1 MVKSV
6 YVPEA
11 GGIIDFAD
19 DITPQEMSSYIN
31 RKYPRVTAPAATP
44 EPSYDNSGVL
54 GRFAY
59 GFGTGISDVPGGIA
73 SLLYPAE
80 EAKKTSAGQFS
91 EEARKYLQETFGI
104 DPTKDP
110 TTAQWLAETLG
121 SAASFLVPGG
131 AAAKG
136 ASLVGKG
143 AALAGRAGAVT
154 AGAQGVALGAGS
166 RAKTIEQQLASGME
180 ISPEQQLASQ
190 RLSGLIGA
198 SEALP
203 MQKFF
208 GPLTT
213 LLSKVPASKSGVV
226 EQIIQSRLAK
236 VTKAGAQEA
245 AQEVASGIAND
256 LMEYGVYN
264 PDVELGQ
271 DILSN
276 AGGGAFAGS
285 VIEGVI
291 QLAAGRKLRGA
302 RQLQADIEKEKQAN
316 SADLQRA
323 NVAVAADELTKS
335 GVEGT
340 LSVEANEAPD
350 GSIRHTVMS
359 PDNKPLVDLPTADD
373 AVQAINLYKQKTG
386 KEVAASVK
394 EAPALNPVRVGN
406 KSFPTVEAA
415 ISEHERLKK
424 EVTNLEWR
432 LNNPKE
438 IEDIAKQR
446 NIPAQALF
454 KQHVDTLED
463 RRKAL
468 SMFDTYF
475 SPEPVTP
482 VEPQAKVEI
491 ATPEAVASVAAPVAA
506 PEPIAEPVAPAESK
520 PEEYDKSFSKPEPE
534 ETLTPITS
542 EEEVPEMPIGAVELP
557 IEESRILPDTIVE
570 DEFIPEP
577 GIEPAPVRIEKRPD
591 ATVDDLASLQT
602 ELFGQPI
609 NIREMTPEQKAIY
622 EAERDKRF
630 PPKETDVYYAGGPL
644 REPSPK
650 NLREA
655 NITGPA
661 VKDYSPETQAW
672 IKGVYT
678 QLQSRL
684 QSIIP
689 DKANIELKTLVD
701 APAGYLVRGQV
712 RAEKAP
718 DGMKSIIDLSTG
730 ILEPGMPV
738 EDAVK
743 KLSEILNHEVIHVLR
758 NKGVIRPAEWRILT
772 RAVQNTKVPG
782 KKYTYLDKAEAVY
795 TPNGQ
800 PISEAYADPDAVI
813 EEAVAEMYR
822 EWVINRNKPK
832 EQNAV
837 GILNR
842 IAEFFRRIFQTLR
855 NARHEE
861 FFKKIEA
868 GEVGRREGEMS
879 GRAAMF
885 SAAPLPVA
893 VPGQPL
899 SNDLNDRNGKAFGL
913 YPYLRTA
920 SPQYYDHKRLI
931 LGATNPGNAAA
942 QIADLDALLARH
954 PNTLKSKEAFARYLA
969 DAQGRMAT
977 PETGVPI
984 VPYKA
989 VEFANDPSLV
999 ARQIGRLTP
1008 GQLAMADSG
1017 LSAALD
1023 LKKAY
1028 MSGTA
1033 TPVHTAKLILWG
1045 ILSRGVSPFV
1055 QESMFLDV
1063 VAPRG
1068 LSNRTGRMAGGIDP
1082 FIIDAVEGNFDLDAY
1097 MDYVKTLKID
1107 GLPGAGT
1114 THNLGA
1120 FGKTTLVKLQQRVP
1134 DGRTLLQYLHDLI
1147 SDYSLS
1153 GKEVRRKFHEV
1164 NTGIGINNKVLSF
1177 ALLVSGRDDVLVLD
1191 RVQMR
1196 NQFNNGNFNDYN
1208 LYDGV
1213 KIERPVL
1220 DKNGNPVL
1228 DKKGNPKIDSV
1239 AETGTGIAPIGDGVF
1254 GLMYYEALERD
1265 LAKSVRQAYNMLGR
1279 GNQFSMG
1286 RYHWESWV
1294 ASSAQEVDHGSVSG
1308 LIKDALGENDPYAG
1322 IYTGEGKYDTY
1333 NSGIK
1338 YGYTKNGEAYVALPD
1353 GLGAHYYFTPEYA
1366 KKVVAGY
1373 DKRSTGIISDPTF
1386 KVSESTQG
1394 AWYDRPE
1401 VNKQNLRRYL
1411 LRHRDAFAEQ
1421 RRLGAQ
1427 QAVRGAGKGDTT
1439 GTGPGPVHAVGR
1451 RGGVRQPQVGDNKKV
1466 AQSIADKYISR
1477 TGLPVKFSAA
1487 PLPQYVQKQNE
1498 TLFTAAPKVSFRD
1511 MLFNYVFGSGGT
1523 EKTVTVN
1530 GVTVPV
1536 SKKAVAGKVA
1546 AVDNAAYVAELEK
1559 IANQQATGNYQRQQ
1573 ADYSA
1578 TAALSWLRRSS
1589 HIMASM
1595 MLRGNLSLNYDRPGD
1610 ILSATMK
1617 VTDDPDNLKEVFKV
1631 MTEPGPD
1638 GPNGEKTTKADIFKT
1653 YAVAKRGEWLRATGQ
1668 TVPRELTPQYIAQT
1682 IPFVEREYPEVVEAY
1697 KKYQRFNKKLMTTAR
1712 DAGLISTAELGRL
1725 TNQMN
1730 YYGFIYEV
1738 YGEPL
1743 GPSTGQ
1749 KAASRFKL
1757 RPYTGTQRGGLVNDP
1772 MFVMIQNAQF
1782 LVTSVAKNLAVTKSF
1797 ELAKTMG
1804 EARLLQTDEKPDE
1817 SRDEQPDVMFYSKDG
1832 VVQRFAVKDPLMV
1845 TALGSDD
1852 RINVGRFWEILG
1864 LPTHVLRESVTRDPG
1879 FMARN
1884 LLRDT
1889 LSAWIT
1895 SGADFTPVIGT
1906 LKNFTLA
1913 IKSGGS
1919 FEALAARGVVGSYD
1933 LAMQTPEE
1941 LSATFRRNLMPKNVH
1956 TFASVEG
1963 AAALGRS
1970 LWNRLGTIS
1979 EASDAATRM
1988 AVYDACIAQGMS
2000 EAEAAMQAIEL
2011 LDFTRRGASQT
2022 LGILTKLI
2030 PFLNARIQ
2038 GLDVLYQAGR
2048 AGIRYATGR
2057 SLGEKDANIGKKFLI
2072 RGGMLAAI
2080 SMLLEHMNQ
2089 DDEDYK
2095 QLDSYIKEGNLLIP
2109 LREFGLPGQ
2118 FIAFPKPFEAG
2129 LLFSTLPQ
2137 QIVKGINGD
2146 ASLRENADLFWG
2158 SIGSTFG
2165 VNPIPQAL
2173 LPPIEIITN
2182 HNFFTGLP
2190 LISEGKARL
2199 APELQY
2205 NTSTSQLAM
2214 MIGGLPIFYDFTT
2227 GKFGGAS
2234 PVVIDKIISGYG
2246 GPIGSY
2252 LSQAVSLGMQD
2263 AEIGPERMPVELS
2276 NAPVVRSF
2284 FIDAK
2289 SKNPKVVTQAYELFR
2304 IADEANRTVS
2314 RLKQM
2319 QDAEALTE
2327 YIDKNRDVL
2336 MYKKYIFTL
2345 ADRLNKLSAQE
2356 RAIERDTT
2364 MTAEE
2369 KIAAQRELRDV
2380 RIRLA
2385 SKVEEINRQLG
2396 R

>member
-19 DITPQEMSSYIN
+19 DITPQEISSYIS
-31 RKYPRVTAPAATP
+31 RKYPSVTAPAAAP

-59 GFGTGISDVPGGIA
+59 GLGTGISDVPGGIA
-73 SLLYPAE
+73 SLLYTAE

-136 ASLVGKG
+136 VSLVGKG

-166 RAKTIEQQLASGME
+166 RAQTIEQQLASGME

-432 LNNPKE
+432 VNNPKE

-475 SPEPVTP
+475 SPEPVAP
-482 VEPQAKVEI
+482 VEPQAKLEI
-491 ATPEAVASVAAPVAA
+491 ATPEAVASVAAPVAT

-591 ATVDDLASLQT
+591 ATVDDLANLQT

-609 NIREMTPEQKAIY
+609 NVREMTPEQKAIY

-644 REPSPK
+644 REPAPK

-655 NITGPA
+655 NITGPM

-672 IKGVYT
+672 IKSVYT

-689 DKANIELKTLVD
+689 DKASIELKTLVD

-712 RAEKAP
+712 RSEKAP

-730 ILEPGMPV
+730 ILEPGMSV

-772 RAVQNTKVPG
+772 RAAQNTKVPG
-782 KKYTYLDKAEAVY
+782 KKYTYFDKAESVY

-822 EWVINRNKPK
+822 EWVVNRNKPK
-832 EQNAV
+832 EQNAI

-868 GEVGRREGEMS
+868 GEVGRREGDVTARE
-879 GRAAMF
+879 AM
-885 SAAPLPVA
+885 
-893 VPGQPL
+893 L
-899 SNDLNDRNGKAFGL
+899 S
-913 YPYLRTA
+913 
-920 SPQYYDHKRLI
+920 
-931 LGATNPGNAAA
+931 
-942 QIADLDALLARH
+942 
-954 PNTLKSKEAFARYLA
+954 
-969 DAQGRMAT
+969 AT
-977 PETGVPI
+977 PTPVP
-984 VPYKA
+984 
-989 VEFANDPSLV
+989 
-999 ARQIGRLTP
+999 
-1008 GQLAMADSG
+1008 
-1017 LSAALD
+1017 
-1023 LKKAY
+1023 
-1028 MSGTA
+1028 TA
-1033 TPVHTAKLILWG
+1033 TELP
-1045 ILSRGVSPFV
+1045 
-1055 QESMFLDV
+1055 ES
-1063 VAPRG
+1063 
-1068 LSNRTGRMAGGIDP
+1068 
-1082 FIIDAVEGNFDLDAY
+1082 
-1097 MDYVKTLKID
+1097 
-1107 GLPGAGT
+1107 
-1114 THNLGA
+1114 
-1120 FGKTTLVKLQQRVP
+1120 
-1134 DGRTLLQYLHDLI
+1134 
-1147 SDYSLS
+1147 
-1153 GKEVRRKFHEV
+1153 
-1164 NTGIGINNKVLSF
+1164 
-1177 ALLVSGRDDVLVLD
+1177 
-1191 RVQMR
+1191 
-1196 NQFNNGNFNDYN
+1196 
-1208 LYDGV
+1208 
-1213 KIERPVL
+1213 
-1220 DKNGNPVL
+1220 
-1228 DKKGNPKIDSV
+1228 
-1239 AETGTGIAPIGDGVF
+1239 AEAT
-1254 GLMYYEALERD
+1254 
-1265 LAKSVRQAYNMLGR
+1265 
-1279 GNQFSMG
+1279 
-1286 RYHWESWV
+1286 
-1294 ASSAQEVDHGSVSG
+1294 
-1308 LIKDALGENDPYAG
+1308 
-1322 IYTGEGKYDTY
+1322 
-1333 NSGIK
+1333 
-1338 YGYTKNGEAYVALPD
+1338 
-1353 GLGAHYYFTPEYA
+1353 
-1366 KKVVAGY
+1366 
-1373 DKRSTGIISDPTF
+1373 
-1386 KVSESTQG
+1386 
-1394 AWYDRPE
+1394 
-1401 VNKQNLRRYL
+1401 
-1411 LRHRDAFAEQ
+1411 AEQ
-1421 RRLGAQ
+1421 APQGGTRL
-1427 QAVRGAGKGDTT
+1427 
-1439 GTGPGPVHAVGR
+1439 
-1451 RGGVRQPQVGDNKKV
+1451 
-1466 AQSIADKYISR
+1466 
-1477 TGLPVKFSAA
+1477 SAA
-1487 PLPQYVQKQNE
+1487 PLPQYVQQQNE
-1498 TLFTAAPKVSFRD
+1498 TLFTPAPKVSFRD
-1511 MLFNYVFGSGGT
+1511 MLFNYIFGPGGT

-1817 SRDEQPDVMFYSKDG
+1817 LRGEQPDVMFYSKDG

-1895 SGADFTPVIGT
+1895 SGANFTPVVGT
-1906 LKNFTLA
+1906 LKNFALA
-1913 IKSGGS
+1913 VKSGGS
-1919 FEALAARGVVGSYD
+1919 FNALAARGVVGSYD

-1941 LSATFRRNLMPKNVH
+1941 LSATFRQNLMPKNVH
-1956 TFASVEG
+1956 TFTSVQG

-2057 SLGEKDANIGKKFLI
+2057 SLGERDANIGKKFLI

-2080 SMLLEHMNQ
+2080 SMLLEYMNQ

-2095 QLDSYIKEGNLLIP
+2095 QLDNYIKEGNLLIP
-2109 LREFGLPGQ
+2109 LRDFGLPGQ

-2234 PVVIDKIISGYG
+2234 PIVIDKIISGYG
-2246 GPIGSY
+2246 GPIGTY
-2252 LSQAVSLGMQD
+2252 LVQAVSLGMQD
-2263 AEIGPERMPVELS
+2263 AEIGPERMPIELS
-2276 NAPVVRSF
+2276 NAPVVKSF
-2284 FIDAK
+2284 FIEAK

-2319 QDAEALTE
+2319 QDAEALTA
-2327 YIDKNRDVL
+2327 YIDENRGIL
-2336 MYKKYIFTL
+2336 RYKKYIFTL

-2364 MTAEE
+2364 MTADE